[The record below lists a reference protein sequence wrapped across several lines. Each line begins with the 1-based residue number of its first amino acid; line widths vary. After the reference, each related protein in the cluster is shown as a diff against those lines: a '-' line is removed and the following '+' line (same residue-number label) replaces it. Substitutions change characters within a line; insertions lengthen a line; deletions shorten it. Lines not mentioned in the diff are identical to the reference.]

1 MDTSKLRIGDKV
13 KVVSV
18 KYFNSRVRVGDMFI
32 VVGFLQDN
40 ENSPILQNKYFSRQY
55 TWLPDGEVEKIEIE
69 PYVEPEYI
77 KNVRNRVR
85 KLSYLHKFY
94 KYKYKRRDNLSSE
107 RKALVISKYFETSKE
122 LNDLYTILRQHNEM
136 KRMFAKM
143 RG

>member
-1 MDTSKLRIGDKV
+1 MSKLKIGDKV
-13 KVVSV
+13 KVVKT
-18 KYFNSRVRVGDMFI
+18 KYFNSRVRVGDVFT

-55 TWLPDGEVEKIEIE
+55 TWLPDGEVEKIEHK

-77 KNVRNRVR
+77 VKC
-85 KLSYLHKFY
+85 
-94 KYKYKRRDNLSSE
+94 KRRL
-107 RKALVISKYFETSKE
+107 KALNFILKVWKQDSKFAHRRIEYNSLFHSKMQSLRRE
-122 LNDLYTILRQHNEM
+122 ASLIQTILRQHNEM